1 MPTLYNR
8 IQGRNLDRLAALS
21 DGIFAVAMTLLVLD
35 LHLPTAAQVH
45 GERELLAALAALGP
59 QWITYGMSFLT
70 LGIFW
75 AGQQT
80 QLNHFAEGTRDL
92 TWIHLGFLFAVTLL
106 PLSTRLLAEFFAYRA
121 ALGIYWLNILVLGA
135 MLFWS
140 WSYATRANLVKADT
154 PEEVKGSICRRIVI
168 AQSLYAAGAALCF
181 IHTWLSIAAIVLV
194 QLNYALAPR
203 LWGRKQAL
211 SGFRAGYQR
220 TTPRLVSG
228 FFLYGRGACLPVE
241 GRMETAGLNAL
252 AMMRLGSFRL
262 MHSGARDGLGFLLIG
277 LVAIG
282 VAVWVVARA
291 ERKEPAKN

>member
-35 LHLPTAAQVH
+35 LHLPLAAQVQ
-45 GERELLAALAALGP
+45 GEGELLTALAALGP

-80 QLNHFAEGTRDL
+80 QLNHLAEGTRDL

-106 PLSTRLLAEFFAYRA
+106 PLSTRLLAAFIHYRT
-121 ALGIYWLNILVLGA
+121 ALGIYWLNIFVLGA

-140 WSYATRANLVKADT
+140 WVYATRAGLIKADT
-154 PEEVKGSICRRIVI
+154 PEEVHGSICRRIII

-181 IHTWLSIAAIVLV
+181 INTWVSIAAIVLV

-203 LWGRKQAL
+203 
-211 SGFRAGYQR
+211 FRR
-220 TTPRLVSG
+220 WKK
-228 FFLYGRGACLPVE
+228 
-241 GRMETAGLNAL
+241 
-252 AMMRLGSFRL
+252 
-262 MHSGARDGLGFLLIG
+262 H
-277 LVAIG
+277 
-282 VAVWVVARA
+282 
-291 ERKEPAKN
+291 